1 MSAGGGAADA
11 RLALAPG
18 TGPALHTATVV
29 APVVDLVRTASRNV
43 SPECQLVSGQHFR
56 VHAGKSGW
64 SYGVALNTV
73 DGRRHD
79 YAGWVRSDAL
89 VAQKVAATHRV
100 SALRAPVFSRAD
112 IKSAIR
118 MSLPLGARVTGQGI
132 DGDFVQVGGGGFV
145 HRRHLAPRGGGW
157 VEDWVDTVESF
168 QGLPYVWGGN
178 GPDGMDCS
186 GLVKM
191 GLESAGVACPR
202 DADQQEAALGEPV
215 VPDAEL
221 MNLRRGDLV
230 FWPGHVGVMQ
240 TSGRLL
246 HANAWHMG
254 VATEPLR
261 DAMARIGPIRTVKRL
276 SPGAPP
282 R

>member
-1 MSAGGGAADA
+1 MAADT
-11 RLALAPG
+11 RLHLALG

-29 APVVDLVRTASRNV
+29 APVLDLTAKPSRNLA
-43 SPECQLVSGQHFR
+43 PECQLPFGAHFR
-56 VHAGKSGW
+56 VHASKSGW
-64 SYGVALNTV
+64 SYGIALNAL

-79 YAGWVRSDAL
+79 YVGWVRSDAV
-89 VAQKVAATHRV
+89 VAQKVVATHRV

-118 MSLPLGARVTGQGI
+118 MFLPIGARVAAQGA
-132 DGDFVQVGGGGFV
+132 DGDFVQVGGGGFI
-145 HRRHLAPRGGGW
+145 HAKHLAPRAG
-157 VEDWVDTVESF
+157 DWVGDWIDTAESF

-186 GLVKM
+186 GLVKLS
-191 GLESAGVACPR
+191 LESAGVACPR

-215 VPDAEL
+215 VPDGEL

-246 HANAWHMG
+246 HANAWHMRT
-254 VATEPLR
+254 ATESLR
-261 DAMARIGPIRTVKRL
+261 DAVARIGPVRTVKRL
-276 SPGAPP
+276 
-282 R
+282 